1 MGQSDY
7 LARKSQELYLPLQLK
22 LMTASSEESQP
33 TSTNENYPQESLSD
47 LESMEDNIFE
57 TIPPDTQDTQEIADS
72 QENGQQTQEELH
84 ILQDKYLRLAAEF
97 DNYKRLVQRDQSDA
111 IRYANESILK
121 NLLPIIDN
129 LERALQCAKEV
140 GTNGPLLD
148 GVELTHKQFLETVGK
163 LGVRQISSTGNP
175 FDPTMH
181 QAVAQVESDTAE
193 QNTVIE
199 EFQKGYFLH
208 DRILRPAMV
217 TVAKESLDQTGPS
230 STEEA
235 GGEGGIHV

>member
-1 MGQSDY
+1 
-7 LARKSQELYLPLQLK
+7 
-22 LMTASSEESQP
+22 MTAFFEESQP
-33 TSTNENYPQESLSD
+33 TSTNESHPQEPISD
-47 LESMEDNIFE
+47 SELLKDHNLEPIPSDAQETVDN
-57 TIPPDTQDTQEIADS
+57 
-72 QENGQQTQEELH
+72 QENGQQTPEELH

-97 DNYKRLVQRDQSDA
+97 DNYKRRAQRDRSDA

-129 LERALQCAKEV
+129 LERAIQCAKDAEA
-140 GTNGPLLD
+140 NGPLLE

-163 LGVRQISSTGNP
+163 LGVRQISSTGSP
-175 FDPTMH
+175 FDPAIH

-193 QNTVIE
+193 QNTIIE

-217 TVAKESLDQTGPS
+217 TVAKESSDQTGPS
-230 STEEA
+230 SIEEA
-235 GGEGGIHV
+235 DGEGGIHV